1 MLFTSR
7 SNQKWIWNVRKMQ
20 ENPYEC
26 WQNSLWWF
34 CFDNLLSVDIL
45 NKVHTLFIYWC
56 LPAAV
61 YNATC
66 AWDNVCRVIFILI
79 FLADSGQ
86 LHILLFYFFLPST
99 SPKSGTIASCN
110 VAFGYSLRKLNFWIQ
125 KLPISSS
132 GALLSSWMHIY
143 ETI

>member
-1 MLFTSR
+1 MYLKCKENAREPSWML
-7 SNQKWIWNVRKMQ
+7 IEAV
-20 ENPYEC
+20 
-26 WQNSLWWF
+26 SLCCWF
-34 CFDNLLSVDIL
+34 CFDNLLSVNIL

-56 LPAAV
+56 MPAAV

-66 AWDNVCRVIFILI
+66 ALDNICRVIFILI
-79 FLADSGQ
+79 FLAGSDQ

-99 SPKSGTIASCN
+99 SLKSGTIASCN

-132 GALLSSWMHIY
+132 RALLSSWKHIY